1 MKPCVAVHGT
11 DHATAALAVFLDYGT
26 RQMTSIQ
33 FIQNGT
39 WISELVVKETGYK
52 WVDKEQ
58 RIEIGSERLQERN
71 KQKYVDI
78 IFKII
83 RGTINKTKNYH
94 GKNWELLK
102 QNTTFMPKAT

>member
-1 MKPCVAVHGT
+1 MFSSSRFSHLNLCSLRVRATFIDINKALVGMKPCVAVHGT

-52 WVDKEQ
+52 
-58 RIEIGSERLQERN
+58 
-71 KQKYVDI
+71 
-78 IFKII
+78 
-83 RGTINKTKNYH
+83 
-94 GKNWELLK
+94 
-102 QNTTFMPKAT
+102 

>member
-1 MKPCVAVHGT
+1 MIVGMKPCVAVHGT

-52 WVDKEQ
+52 
-58 RIEIGSERLQERN
+58 
-71 KQKYVDI
+71 
-78 IFKII
+78 
-83 RGTINKTKNYH
+83 
-94 GKNWELLK
+94 
-102 QNTTFMPKAT
+102 